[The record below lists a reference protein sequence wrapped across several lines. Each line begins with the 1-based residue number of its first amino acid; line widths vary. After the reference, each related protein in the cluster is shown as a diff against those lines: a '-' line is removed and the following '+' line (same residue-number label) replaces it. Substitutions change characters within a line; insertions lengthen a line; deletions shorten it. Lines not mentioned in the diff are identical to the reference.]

1 MLVEGNYFGLGLF
14 PQVAASLVGTDLI
27 FEVLN
32 PGEGVRLLLDE
43 LVVLLDIG
51 EALVEG
57 EELLSRLVFKVG
69 LTLDRRR

>member
-27 FEVLN
+27 LKALN
-32 PGEGVRLLLDE
+32 LGEGVRLLLDE
-43 LVVLLDIG
+43 FVILLDVG

-57 EELLSRLVFKVG
+57 EEFLS
-69 LTLDRRR
+69 

>member
-27 FEVLN
+27 LKALN
-32 PGEGVRLLLDE
+32 LGEGVRLLLDE
-43 LVVLLDIG
+43 FVILLDVG

-57 EELLSRLVFKVG
+57 EELLG
-69 LTLDRRR
+69 

>member
-27 FEVLN
+27 LEALN
-32 PGEGVRLLLDE
+32 LGEGVRLLLDE
-43 LVVLLDIG
+43 FVILLDVG

-57 EELLSRLVFKVG
+57 EELLS
-69 LTLDRRR
+69 

>member
-27 FEVLN
+27 LKALN
-32 PGEGVRLLLDE
+32 LGEGVRLLLDE
-43 LVVLLDIG
+43 FVILLDVG

-57 EELLSRLVFKVG
+57 EELLS
-69 LTLDRRR
+69 